1 MKLKA
6 LRGLIVSI
14 QPPARSSLDEPAIIA
29 AMAACATENG
39 AVAVRIEGVHRIKAV
54 RARLPDT
61 PIVGLIKHAVDGYA
75 PYITATLSD
84 VEKVLTSGANVVA
97 IDATSRPR
105 SDGKTL
111 ADAVA
116 AIHARNGI
124 AFADCAHIEDAR
136 AALGAG
142 ADVLAT
148 TLCGYTDETRGT
160 QLPALDLVRAIS
172 TLGAFTVC
180 EGGVASPAQAASAFA
195 HGASAVVVGTALTNL
210 DVLVRRYADAAPRSH
225 NT

>member
-1 MKLKA
+1 

-14 QPPARSSLDEPAIIA
+14 QPPSGSALDDPSIVA

-39 AVAVRIEGVHRIKAV
+39 AVAVRIEGALRIRAV
-54 RARLPDT
+54 RARLPQT

-75 PYITATLSD
+75 PYITGTLLD
-84 VEKVLTSGANVVA
+84 VESVLSSGANVVA
-97 IDATSRPR
+97 VDATDRPR
-105 SDGKTL
+105 SDGKTF

-116 AIHARNGI
+116 AIHARDGI
-124 AFADCAHIEDAR
+124 VFADCARIEDAR
-136 AALGAG
+136 AARTAG

-160 QLPALDLVRAIS
+160 TLPALDLVRAIS

-195 HGASAVVVGTALTNL
+195 RGASAVVVGTALTNL
-210 DVLVRRYADAAPRSH
+210 DVLVRRYADTAPR
-225 NT
+225 